1 VPHAAHISSCL
12 AEGSGVGKFKEPPV
26 ISEANLTEN
35 ELTKLASNETAVLVF
50 KLRLTENMEVRWET
64 LMHDRKLYIQIPNGI
79 LPDGSKEGFVSLLEF
94 AEEVLKCTHVIVFF
108 KKDRNDRACL
118 VRTFMF
124 LGFVALAPGHPLCP
138 TADDSL
144 FMAYIIE

>member
-1 VPHAAHISSCL
+1 MPHAANMSSSL

-26 ISEANLTEN
+26 VADAGYMVN
-35 ELTKLASNETAVLVF
+35 ELNNLGSQETAVLVF

-64 LMHDRKLYIQIPNGI
+64 LMHDHKLYIQIPNGI
-79 LPDGSKEGFVSLLEF
+79 LPDGSKEGFVSLLEY
-94 AEEVLKCTHVIVFF
+94 AEEVLKCSHVVVFF

-124 LGFVALAPGHPLCP
+124 LGFMALAPGHELCP
-138 TADDSL
+138 TTDDSL